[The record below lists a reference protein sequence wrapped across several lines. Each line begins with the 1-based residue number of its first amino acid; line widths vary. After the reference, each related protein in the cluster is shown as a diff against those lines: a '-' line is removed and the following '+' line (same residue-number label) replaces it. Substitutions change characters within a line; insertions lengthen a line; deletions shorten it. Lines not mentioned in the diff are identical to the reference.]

1 MCRVPSGENR
11 SCNNFKRQLTLFLD
25 VLKNS
30 TAQLDESW
38 RAVANFD
45 DRGRSYT
52 QCLIRSHKDLPE
64 SITNRRCFPR
74 FCKQDTERVLVAT
87 SLAVYSYC
95 LHLNSIC
102 REYDESLLVRRGTE
116 YFSGRFSLWF
126 SLSFAKRQL
135 NYWKQFLTGRPFC
148 DELSTGRVYFKH
160 CFRHTEMRAFRKRL
174 LLFLVTL
181 AFKVSICNLSD
192 PTILTFLW
200 STGGRL
206 YIVFDM
212 NKIVD
217 RNCQFHANFYCYSF
231 LCIQYQ
237 ILSSETTN
245 IIGSLYLAPGTQHC
259 LQEKSTC
266 LLLLTEHLKLCDR
279 EHRQRYH
286 NMIHNYIYNHFS
298 IIFVIIIVITFFINS
313 SSIVISI
320 SCINIIIIAIVI
332 VIIIIIITLYY

>member
-1 MCRVPSGENR
+1 MN
-11 SCNNFKRQLTLFLD
+11 
-25 VLKNS
+25 LKELWSISMIEGVNILN
-30 TAQLDESW
+30 AWFVVIKIYQ
-38 RAVANFD
+38 N
-45 DRGRSYT
+45 
-52 QCLIRSHKDLPE
+52 
-64 SITNRRCFPR
+64 ITNRRCFPR
-74 FCKQDTERVLVAT
+74 FCKQDIERVLVAT
-87 SLAVYSYC
+87 NWAVYSYC

-102 REYDESLLVRRGTE
+102 REDDESLLVRRGTE

-126 SLSFAKRQL
+126 SLSFAKRQW
-135 NYWKQFLTGRPFC
+135 NYWKQFLTGHPFR

-160 CFRHTEMRAFRKRL
+160 CFRQTEMRAFRKRL

-206 YIVFDM
+206 YIVFNM

-245 IIGSLYLAPGTQHC
+245 ITGSLYLAPGTQHC

-266 LLLLTEHLKLCDR
+266 R
-279 EHRQRYH
+279 
-286 NMIHNYIYNHFS
+286 
-298 IIFVIIIVITFFINS
+298 TFEIMRSWTSTSLSQHDSQLNLQSF
-313 SSIVISI
+313 
-320 SCINIIIIAIVI
+320 
-332 VIIIIIITLYY
+332 

>member
-1 MCRVPSGENR
+1 
-11 SCNNFKRQLTLFLD
+11 
-25 VLKNS
+25 
-30 TAQLDESW
+30 
-38 RAVANFD
+38 
-45 DRGRSYT
+45 
-52 QCLIRSHKDLPE
+52 
-64 SITNRRCFPR
+64 
-74 FCKQDTERVLVAT
+74 
-87 SLAVYSYC
+87 
-95 LHLNSIC
+95 
-102 REYDESLLVRRGTE
+102 
-116 YFSGRFSLWF
+116 
-126 SLSFAKRQL
+126 
-135 NYWKQFLTGRPFC
+135 
-148 DELSTGRVYFKH
+148 
-160 CFRHTEMRAFRKRL
+160 MRAFRKRL

-245 IIGSLYLAPGTQHC
+245 ITGSLYLAPGTQHC

-279 EHRQRYH
+279 EHRYRYH

-313 SSIVISI
+313 SSSIVIST
-320 SCINIIIIAIVI
+320 SCITIIIIAIVI